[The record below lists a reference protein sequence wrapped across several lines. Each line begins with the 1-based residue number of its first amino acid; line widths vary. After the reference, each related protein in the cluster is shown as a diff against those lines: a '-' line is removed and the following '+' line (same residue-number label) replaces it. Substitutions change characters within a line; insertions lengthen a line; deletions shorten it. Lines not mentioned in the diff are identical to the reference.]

1 MQAGDAIPADL
12 ARQSKFKLLTRV
24 GFAARGMLYILI
36 AFLLL
41 KTGRTEDLNGA
52 LEYLGEGSGAILLLL
67 MAAGMATYG
76 LWRLSDA
83 ALGIETFGK
92 DGKAYR
98 KRAVVGVI
106 GAIYLYL
113 AYKAVR
119 IFGGERSGSG
129 TEQQADTV
137 LDLPGGELMLFLA
150 AGIMLI
156 AGLSQFAKAFKC
168 GFMDRLDPRAH
179 QDWVKWFGRLGYSAR
194 GIIFVAVAYLIAK
207 AASEESASKAGGME
221 QALDSLS
228 GPLQYAVAA
237 GLMLFG
243 AFSLVEARYRR
254 LNEPDI
260 DDLGQEVR
268 EKVST

>member
-1 MQAGDAIPADL
+1 MQAADAIPADL

-24 GFAARGMLYILI
+24 GFAARGTLYVLI

-52 LEYLGEGSGAILLLL
+52 LEYLGQGSGAFLLIL
-67 MAAGMATYG
+67 MAAGMATYA

-83 ALGIETFGK
+83 ALGIENGGH

-98 KRAVVGVI
+98 KRAVAGVI

-119 IFGGERSGSG
+119 IFAGEQSGSG
-129 TEQQADTV
+129 TEQQADKV
-137 LDLPGGELMLFLA
+137 LDLPGGELMLFVA
-150 AGIMLI
+150 AGIMLV
-156 AGLSQFAKAFKC
+156 AGLSQFQTAFKC
-168 GFMDRLDPRAH
+168 GFMNRLDQQAH
-179 QDWVKWFGRLGYSAR
+179 RPWVKWFGRLGYSAR
-194 GIIFVAVAYLIAK
+194 GIIFIAIAYLVAR
-207 AASEESASKAGGME
+207 AASQESASKAAGME

-243 AFSLVEARYRR
+243 AFSLIEARYRR
-254 LNEPDI
+254 LQEPDMA
-260 DDLGQEVR
+260 GFEQEVR
-268 EKVST
+268 EKLGT